1 VNPIEGRLVA
11 GLGRLTD
18 VRVVASDYIPDGTAP
33 VPLPG
38 GGVAVSR
45 RDFETLVEAVKAGDA
60 TTVDPPPPAGD

>member
-1 VNPIEGRLVA
+1 
-11 GLGRLTD
+11 
-18 VRVVASDYIPDGTAP
+18 VVASDYIPDGTAP